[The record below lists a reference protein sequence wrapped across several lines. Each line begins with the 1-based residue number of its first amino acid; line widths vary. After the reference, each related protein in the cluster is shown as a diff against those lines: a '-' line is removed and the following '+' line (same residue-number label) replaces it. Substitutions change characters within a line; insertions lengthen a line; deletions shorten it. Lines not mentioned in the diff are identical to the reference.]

1 MPEEEWSDDAINNS
15 DSNNGKVVPYS
26 RFQEKASEWG
36 NKMQEKASRREGS
49 KGLAKLAE
57 DGASKTGSA
66 TSAKENNSSFMS
78 AVQNARDAEGKVGFA
93 NNVQGKTLEQ
103 VAATA
108 VPGGKML
115 VNQAKK
121 FGPLGTILLIIAALI
136 GVFAG
141 TQSLAP
147 FGLIAN
153 GLDQFNNLRTSMN
166 RRTTYFNRFMLNRNH
181 NVSVT
186 RATIFG
192 SEKFNISKSMSKK
205 LAKNKIYFVDK
216 SEYGARFLVY
226 EDEKTG
232 KKYAVAANDNDV
244 GKLPDSAEVEIDG
257 KKTTIEINSKMKID
271 DALVDSVDFSNSMD
285 RGTRTLK
292 GHIAGWFDELSNNL
306 HMRFKSS
313 RNKFRDVSDTAD
325 DDEIKTKAQS
335 EKMDD
340 DIKASKKT
348 GDDTE
353 ETKAKRPKYDEDGNF
368 IGWELV
374 DTSAEGDNVARDAS
388 RETNIKNA
396 EGAFTAKTKAL
407 VSSMRTGTDI
417 ACAVMKTYS
426 AINAMIA
433 AIHVANIM
441 NYLTG
446 FLEAVQRTQIG
457 DAGKNELSY
466 YMTGL
471 STKGTTY
478 KVDGKTPIREGT
490 SSLESPAWNQFFSDG
505 TVVLANND
513 EVAEKFNRE
522 YAMSQSLN
530 QGDGLVAELVSKVEG
545 ATSSISNSIEAY
557 KTCLTSQM
565 LMAGTELTA
574 DVILAFI
581 PGGSIAKQAVKTF
594 WENFIEKIWKEAVLG
609 IAVGIIVTGLMSTV
623 IPHLANA
630 LAINLIED
638 MTGEDAAYAINSGF
652 NIYSGGQ
659 FQLSSGLPATKE
671 KLMAQYRAQQEVI
684 ASEAEFARSEH
695 SPFDVTNKYTFLGS
709 IVNSMIPIASAYS
722 SPLSTVSKTM
732 STVGGAFSSLLP
744 TAKADGEVKFETSL
758 NEECPNLSQIGVVG
772 DAFCNPYIATDMNTM
787 STDPATT
794 FDNVALDP
802 PALPGE
808 EENFNWDTVEENDG
822 NPEINQN
829 SQLGKWVIACAARES
844 QFGTVDS
851 NVMSAISLVNTGN
864 SVLDA
869 AIEGGVGSLPFVGTS
884 KDIMDAANEEANLD
898 WASGANCVN
907 EKYAYYS
914 RYSEDQRLMEAA
926 GIIEESQVAKFLDKY
941 YEENPIDDS
950 YEGIIARY
958 SGLSKDTVGETLALI
973 EYADFIANYDPTTY
987 GPEKYQP
994 TEENIQFESSE
1005 VIASKE
1011 YIMNRYIIYD
1021 DLRTKIKVA

>member
-1 MPEEEWSDDAINNS
+1 MPEEEWSDDAINDS
-15 DSNNGKVVPYS
+15 DSNNGKVIPYS

-36 NKMQEKASRREGS
+36 NKIQEKASRREGS

-244 GKLPDSAEVEIDG
+244 GKLPDSVEVEIDG

-313 RNKFRDVSDTAD
+313 RNKFKDVSDTAD

-353 ETKAKRPKYDEDGNF
+353 HSEDKIWVPDEDGE
-368 IGWELV
+368 GGHWERQS
-374 DTSAEGDNVARDAS
+374 TEPSGDGVGR
-388 RETNIKNA
+388 NA
-396 EGAFTAKTKAL
+396 TTTDVENAFRIKTKAL
-407 VSSMRTGTDI
+407 VSSLHTGTDI

-446 FLEAVQRTQIG
+446 FLEAIQRTQIG

-471 STKGTTY
+471 STKGDTY
-478 KVDGKTPIREGT
+478 NVDKTKKLRENT

-505 TVVLANND
+505 NVVLAND
-513 EVAEKFNRE
+513 DKVAEKYNRE
-522 YAMSQSLN
+522 YVATQSLLQSDSIVAQLAGEADIVTGGFAN
-530 QGDGLVAELVSKVEG
+530 SIAAYKGCLTTQGLAAGAELAV
-545 ATSSISNSIEAY
+545 
-557 KTCLTSQM
+557 
-565 LMAGTELTA
+565 
-574 DVILAFI
+574 DVVLALI
-581 PGGSIAKQAVKTF
+581 PGAGVVKQGFRSILDKL
-594 WENFIEKIWKEAVLG
+594 WKDAVLG
-609 IAVGIIVTGLMSTV
+609 IAVGAIIGALLSAV
-623 IPHLANA
+623 IPHVVNA
-630 LAINLIED
+630 LALNLIED
-638 MTGEDAAYAINSGF
+638 MAGEDAAYAINSGF

-709 IVNSMIPIASAYS
+709 IVNSMIPIANTYS

-758 NEECPNLSQIGVVG
+758 REDCPNLSQIGVVG
-772 DAFCNPYIATDMNTM
+772 DVFCNVYIATDMDTM
-787 STDPATT
+787 SEDPPTV
-794 FDNVALDP
+794 FDKVALDT
-802 PALPGE
+802 PGVGE
-808 EENFNWDTVEENDG
+808 KENFNWDTVEENDG
-822 NPEINQN
+822 NPEINEN
-829 SQLGKWVIACAARES
+829 SKLGKWIIACAARES

-851 NVMSAISLVNTGN
+851 DVMSAIALVNTGN

-869 AIEGGVGSLPFVGTS
+869 AIEGGLGALPFVGS
-884 KDIMDAANEEANLD
+884 AKDITDAMNEQVNLE
-898 WASGANCVN
+898 WASGENCVKD
-907 EKYAYYS
+907 EYKYYS

-958 SGLSKDTVGETLALI
+958 SGLSKDTVEETLALV

-987 GPEKYQP
+987 GPERYQSP
-994 TEENIQFESSE
+994 DDNIQFESSE
-1005 VIASKE
+1005 VIASEE